1 MQNNSVQTNQANNF
15 NDNVISR
22 AVLKDTAETVYGHGT
37 TGGVITLNHE
47 NGHYQT
53 ITSNA
58 AITLGFQNF
67 PATSTVGRIILDIT
81 YASTAHT
88 ITIPSAVK
96 VADNVSGGDG
106 SSNTITAPNTGRYL
120 YEFLT
125 PDAGTTVLMHQI
137 GKMYT

>member
-1 MQNNSVQTNQANNF
+1 MSSIIKVDTIQNQSGANI
-15 NDNVISR
+15 ISES
-22 AVLKDTAETVYGHGT
+22 A
-37 TGGVITLNHE
+37 N
-47 NGHYQT
+47 T
-53 ITSNA
+53 IT
-58 AITLGFQNF
+58 
-67 PATSTVGRIILDIT
+67 VG
-81 YASTAHT
+81 ASGDT

-125 PDAGTTVLMHQI
+125 PDAGTTILMHQI